1 MSRTKGSSG
10 PRTQEAIRREALRLI
25 YAHGYEGMSL
35 RDLAKEVGILQGSLY
50 NHIETKQ
57 ALLFSLME
65 EHMKAL
71 LKGLDAEL
79 TKTDDPVAQL
89 TAFITF
95 HVEYH
100 MDRREEVYTNNSELR
115 SLETE
120 NLKRIRALRRAYEK
134 RVIEI
139 LDKGVKAGR
148 FKVGNTKVA
157 AFALIAMLT
166 GVCNWY
172 KPGGA
177 LSRAELIKTH
187 TAMALRGIMAA

>member
-71 LKGLDAEL
+71 LKGLDEEL
-79 TKTDDPVAQL
+79 NKTDDPVEQL

-115 SLETE
+115 SLEPE
-120 NLKRIRALRRAYEK
+120 NLKRIRTLRRAYEK

-139 LDKGVKAGR
+139 LDKGVKQGR

-172 KPGGA
+172 KPGGTM
-177 LSRAELIKTH
+177 SRSELVSTH
-187 TAMALRGIMAA
+187 TAMALRGLMAA

>member
-10 PRTQEAIRREALRLI
+10 PRTRVAIRQAALRLI
-25 YAHGYEGMSL
+25 YSHGYEGMSL

-71 LKGLDAEL
+71 LSGLDAEL
-79 TKTDDPVAQL
+79 NKTDDPIEQL
-89 TAFITF
+89 IAFIRF

-100 MDRREEVYTNNSELR
+100 MDRRAEVYTNNSELR
-115 SLETE
+115 SLEPE
-120 NLKRIRALRRAYEK
+120 NLKRIRGLRRSYER

-139 LDKGVKAGR
+139 LNSGVRAKQ
-148 FKVGNTKVA
+148 FNVGNTKIA

-172 KPGGA
+172 KAGGA
-177 LSRAELIKTH
+177 LSRSELIKTH
-187 TAMALRGIMAA
+187 TAMALHGIVAI